1 MTTDT
6 PCPHPSIVQLE
17 QGDKITTQ
25 CTRCG
30 KKMKVT
36 PVPQIHSAYLNIST
50 AISDTESAL
59 DAWESE
65 KWDEAVMSIDLA
77 LEQLQSAKYKI
88 QHHKQK

>member
-6 PCPHPSIVQLE
+6 QI
-17 QGDKITTQ
+17 
-25 CTRCG
+25 
-30 KKMKVT
+30 
-36 PVPQIHSAYLNIST
+36 PQIQSAYLNIST
-50 AISDTESAL
+50 AVSDIESAL

-88 QHHKQK
+88 QNHKQK